1 MSFKDDLKKKI
12 MQAMRDKKQVELTA
26 LRQIKTEVMKVET
39 SGSVKEID
47 EEGFIKI
54 LNSLAKQHQE
64 SIEIYKTNGRDEQLQ
79 QEELEL
85 AVIKSFLPAEID
97 ASEIESLVES
107 VISETGASTKKDM
120 GNVMKGVKELIAAK
134 NMMVDGKKLSDC
146 VKSKLQ

>member
-12 MQAMRDKKQVELTA
+12 MQAMRDKNQVELTA

-47 EEGFIKI
+47 EEGFTKI

-64 SIEIYKTNGRDEQLQ
+64 SIKIYKENDRTDQLE

-85 AVIKSFLPAEID
+85 KVIKSFLPEEID
-97 ASEIESLVES
+97 ESEIESIVDS

-120 GNVMKGVKELIAAK
+120 GAVMKGVRDIIAAK
-134 NMMVDGKKLSDC
+134 NLMVDGKKLSDC
-146 VKSKLQ
+146 VKSKL